1 MWQLKTIK
9 IYPLAVSLG
18 QEIGR
23 GLAGLFWLKVSH
35 EGAVQLSARAD
46 VLGRFERLEGLLSRW
61 RAHSYGCG
69 WEALTLHPKGSPT
82 GCLGVC
88 TTWQLT
94 PPE

>member
-46 VLGRFERLEGLLSRW
+46 VLGRLERLEGLLSRR
-61 RAHSYGCG
+61 RAHSCGCG
-69 WEALTLHPKGSPT
+69 WEALTPHPKGSPT

-88 TTWQLT
+88 TMWQLT